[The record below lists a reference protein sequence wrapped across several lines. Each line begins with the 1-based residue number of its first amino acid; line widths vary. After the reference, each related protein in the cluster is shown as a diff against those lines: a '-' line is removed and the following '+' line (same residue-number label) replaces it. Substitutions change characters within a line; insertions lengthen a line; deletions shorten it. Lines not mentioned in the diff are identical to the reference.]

1 MYFGLKKSVLSFK
14 RTYRR
19 KGLQDARPIRLS
31 RKVVPSIFLTGLC
44 GEHFAAKKR
53 RKDNDMAEQRLA
65 AERAEIGKELER
77 KKRHYELALRAANA
91 GSWDWDIVAGTL
103 SWSDTIEAIFGLSRG
118 EFAGTYEAFLNCV
131 HPEDRAHVV
140 EAVNACLEQGRKYD
154 IEHRIVWPD
163 GSVRWVSETGDI
175 IRDEDHRPVRMLG
188 VVKDITHRQAIRE
201 ELRKARD
208 ELEKRVEERT
218 EQLSKANK
226 KLRHQIEKQKRMESR
241 MRLDEAR
248 LEALYQLSH
257 VSQASLAEIAGF
269 ALDQGIKLTGS
280 EVGFLGLLSEDEST
294 YTLHAVSKDVM
305 PGCKVAGDPVHWE
318 VAKAGVW
325 ADAIRQRKTLI
336 VDDYSHA
343 HPSKRGMPEG
353 HFPLQRF
360 MVVPLLDAKRIVAV
374 VGVGNKTLSY
384 NKTDDRQ
391 LSLLLEGMWRYIQRN
406 RAQELL
412 LASSERLRLLSQK
425 LAEAQEL
432 ERKRIAQELHDSVT
446 GKLTAIKYGV
456 EKALAKLDSD
466 KLPTGISLKDVV
478 SVVQGAIQE
487 TRRISARLRPV
498 GLDDLGLL
506 NTITAFCR
514 EFDMIYSDIRV
525 QEQFDVEEN
534 EIPEPLK
541 IVIYR
546 ILQEALNN
554 VAKHSRAR
562 AVHVSLRKTGGKIE
576 LAIEDDGHGFDM
588 EKVPWRNEDE
598 YGMGLS
604 GMQERAELS
613 AGSFEILSNMGKGT
627 TIRVLWPVGD

>member
-1 MYFGLKKSVLSFK
+1 
-14 RTYRR
+14 
-19 KGLQDARPIRLS
+19 
-31 RKVVPSIFLTGLC
+31 LTGLS
-44 GEHFAAKKR
+44 GEYFAVKKR

-65 AERAEIGKELER
+65 AKRVPTEKELER
-77 KKRHYELALRAANA
+77 KKRHHELALRAANA
-91 GSWDWDIVAGTL
+91 GSWDWDIVAGNL
-103 SWSDTIEAIFGLSRG
+103 SWSDTIEAMFGFSRG

-131 HPEDRAHVV
+131 HPEDRPHVV
-140 EAVNACLEQGRKYD
+140 EAVNACLDQGRKYD

-175 IRDEDHRPVRMLG
+175 IQDEDRRPVRMLG
-188 VVKDITHRQAIRE
+188 VVKDITHRQAIQE

-226 KLRHQIEKQKRMESR
+226 KLRHQIEKQKRTESR
-241 MRLDEAR
+241 IRLDEAR
-248 LEALYQLSH
+248 LEAIYQLGHMSP
-257 VSQASLAEIAGF
+257 ASVAELAGF

-305 PGCKVAGDPVHWE
+305 PVCKVAGDPVHWE
-318 VAKAGVW
+318 VAEAGVW
-325 ADAIRQRKTLI
+325 ADAIRRRKTLI
-336 VDDYSHA
+336 VDDYSQP

-353 HFPLQRF
+353 HFALHRF

-374 VGVGNKTLSY
+374 VGVGNKTSSY

-412 LASSERLRLLSQK
+412 LASSERLRLLPQK

-432 ERKRIAQELHDSVT
+432 ERKRIAQELHDSVA

-456 EKALAKLDSD
+456 EKALAELDSD

-478 SVVQGAIQE
+478 SMVQGAIQE

-525 QEQFDVEEN
+525 QEQFDLEEN

-554 VAKHSRAR
+554 VAKHSRAK

-576 LAIEDDGHGFDM
+576 LAIEDDGHGFDP
-588 EKVPWRNEDE
+588 EEVSCRNEDE

-613 AGSFEILSNMGKGT
+613 AGSFEILSTLGKGT